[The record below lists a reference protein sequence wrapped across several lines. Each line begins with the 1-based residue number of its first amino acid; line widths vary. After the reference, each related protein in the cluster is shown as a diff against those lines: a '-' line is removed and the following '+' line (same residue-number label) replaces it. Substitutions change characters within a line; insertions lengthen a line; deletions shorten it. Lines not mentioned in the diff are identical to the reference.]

1 MKKRVWRTLAAGRAA
16 VLVLACWAA
25 CQGDDAL
32 PAALGVGPELG
43 QVADH
48 WDDHGGMGNDG
59 SAYWEVTF
67 SPEEAAALEQALPAA
82 EGWQPLP
89 LSDEARR
96 LLYGTD
102 GMEET
107 GEGAFLSMS
116 PYLTK
121 QDGSPLFPQ
130 LEEGYWFF
138 YDKQT
143 GTYTAEGVKER
154 PSCNFIAALYDPA
167 AHTLYCGELDT

>member
-1 MKKRVWRTLAAGRAA
+1 MKKRLRRTLAAGLA
-16 VLVLACWAA
+16 VALVLACCAA

-32 PAALGVGPELG
+32 PAVLGIDPALG

-59 SAYWEVTF
+59 SAYWEVAF

-130 LEEGYWFF
+130 VEEGYWFF

-143 GTYTAEGVKER
+143 SAYTAEGVKER

>member
-1 MKKRVWRTLAAGRAA
+1 MKKRFWRTLAAGLAA
-16 VLVLACWAA
+16 VLALACCAA

-32 PAALGVGPELG
+32 PAALGVEPELG

-96 LLYGTD
+96 LHRRRGQGAPLLQLYRRPVRPRRPHPLLRRAGH
-102 GMEET
+102 
-107 GEGAFLSMS
+107 
-116 PYLTK
+116 LT
-121 QDGSPLFPQ
+121 
-130 LEEGYWFF
+130 
-138 YDKQT
+138 
-143 GTYTAEGVKER
+143 A
-154 PSCNFIAALYDPA
+154 PSL
-167 AHTLYCGELDT
+167 

>member
-1 MKKRVWRTLAAGRAA
+1 MDPK
-16 VLVLACWAA
+16 
-25 CQGDDAL
+25 
-32 PAALGVGPELG
+32 LG
-43 QVADH
+43 QVVDH

-116 PYLTK
+116 PL
-121 QDGSPLFPQ
+121 PHP
-130 LEEGYWFF
+130 
-138 YDKQT
+138 T
-143 GTYTAEGVKER
+143 GRQPPV
-154 PSCNFIAALYDPA
+154 PPA
-167 AHTLYCGELDT
+167 GGGILVLLR